1 MTSTFNRCSRDCS
14 FNAVNRGSSNSIV
27 CCLPSCVCEF
37 SSSLQRFENQIS
49 RNVLAQLQRRCV
61 AVPTPVPPV
70 PPPQPVVLSITTRRD
85 QTLLIQIA
93 LSVQAISITS
103 VTVSLANVVFEI
115 VGFSSV
121 IVRISGDVIVNTQYI
136 GIDSEVHTDTQVV
149 PFSFLET
156 IPGTFPPNVIVE
168 GSLAIV
174 NQILTITE
182 DPSTLAITG
191 ATLELF
197 FQDTIIILLPP
208 A

>member
-14 FNAVNRGSSNSIV
+14 FNAVNRGNTNPIV

-61 AVPTPVPPV
+61 TVPPPVPP

-93 LSVQAISITS
+93 LSVQAINITS

-121 IVRISGDVIVNTQYI
+121 VVRISGDVIVTTQYI
-136 GIDSEVHTDTQVV
+136 GIDSEAHTDTQIV

-174 NQILTITE
+174 NQILTIIE

-197 FQDTIIILLPP
+197 FQDTIIILLP
-208 A
+208 AG